1 MHINQNDPF
10 EHNHKFFT
18 DDEFMNDLKYLKTI
32 YWLALAVFDDQ
43 ISTLFDNYINF
54 PKNENSFKTKPWT
67 HKRIQLLMKKDDKL
81 FKSYWNENDPIVK
94 ATKHNNPQNT
104 ENSVNL
110 Q

>member
-1 MHINQNDPF
+1 
-10 EHNHKFFT
+10 
-18 DDEFMNDLKYLKTI
+18 
-32 YWLALAVFDDQ
+32 
-43 ISTLFDNYINF
+43 
-54 PKNENSFKTKPWT
+54 
-67 HKRIQLLMKKDDKL
+67 MKKDDKL